1 MNRNVYITFSIA
13 IGFIC
18 GVLFAQT
25 DSFNKLFY
33 IKKTKMSNLTTK
45 TLDRNTKALY
55 KAKSQADITIT
66 STNRYESYHEYYLNI
81 VDRIKKLELQE
92 PEKSRLLAYINGYN
106 DRKQKMFNIMY
117 PKIDKSD
124 NGYGTMSGSSY
135 SNALVDFDRIELLA
149 YRTILY
155 NIYSFTH
162 GELIEQIFAE

>member
-1 MNRNVYITFSIA
+1 MYKNISILL
-13 IGFIC
+13 IVVSFIC

-33 IKKTKMSNLTTK
+33 IKKIKMSNLTTK

-55 KAKSQADITIT
+55 KAKSQADITIA
-66 STNRYESYHEYYLNI
+66 STNRYESYHEYYLNV
-81 VDRIKKLELQE
+81 VDKIKALELQE

-106 DRKQKMFNIMY
+106 NRKQQMFNIMY
-117 PKIDKSD
+117 PNIDKSD
-124 NGYGTMSGSSY
+124 NGYGTMSSSSY
-135 SNALVDFDRIELLA
+135 SNALVEFDRIELLA